1 MMTKEPL
8 LKITGVTKT
17 FGGLVALD
25 KVDMHV
31 HQGEIVGLI
40 GPNGAG
46 KTTLFNVIAGSF
58 LPEQGEIYFQG
69 QNVTRLKAHNV
80 CKLGIARTFQVP
92 KPFKNLTLLENMM
105 VGTCFG
111 AGLGK
116 SKESLNKIEEI
127 LRFAGLEDKISS
139 KADTLNLVERKKLEV
154 SKALSTSPKL
164 VLFDEVMAG
173 LNPSETVEMI
183 TFIGKLRDH
192 GLTILLIEHL
202 MRVIMTL
209 SDRVVVLDY
218 GRKICEGKPHEV
230 ANNAQVI
237 EAYLGKSNA

>member
-1 MMTKEPL
+1 MTKEPL

-31 HQGEIVGLI
+31 NQGEIVGLI

-46 KTTLFNVIAGSF
+46 KTTLFNVIAGAF
-58 LPEQGEIYFQG
+58 LPEHGEICFQG
-69 QNVTRLKAHNV
+69 QNVTHLKAHNV

-183 TFIGKLRDH
+183 TFIGKLRDR

-202 MRVIMTL
+202 MKVIMTL

-218 GRKICEGKPHEV
+218 GRKICEGKPHKV

>member
-1 MMTKEPL
+1 MTKEPL

-31 HQGEIVGLI
+31 NQGEIVGLI

-46 KTTLFNVIAGSF
+46 KTTLFNVIAGAF
-58 LPEQGEIYFQG
+58 LPEHGEICFQG
-69 QNVTRLKAHNV
+69 QNVTHLKAHNV

-183 TFIGKLRDH
+183 TFIGKLRDR

-202 MRVIMTL
+202 MKVIMTL

>member
-31 HQGEIVGLI
+31 NQGEIVGLI

-46 KTTLFNVIAGSF
+46 KTTLFNVIAGAF
-58 LPEQGEIYFQG
+58 LPEHGEICFQG
-69 QNVTRLKAHNV
+69 QNVTHLKAHNV

-183 TFIGKLRDH
+183 TFIGKLRDR

-202 MRVIMTL
+202 MKVIMTL

-237 EAYLGKSNA
+237 EAYLGKFNA

>member
-17 FGGLVALD
+17 FGGLVAMD

-31 HQGEIVGLI
+31 NQGEIVGLI

-46 KTTLFNVIAGSF
+46 KTTLFNVIAGAF
-58 LPEQGEIYFQG
+58 LPEHGEICFQG
-69 QNVTRLKAHNV
+69 QNVTHLKAHNV

-183 TFIGKLRDH
+183 TFIGKLRDR

-202 MRVIMTL
+202 MKVIMTL

>member
-1 MMTKEPL
+1 MTTQPL
-8 LKITGVTKT
+8 LKITGVTKA

-31 HQGEIVGLI
+31 NQGEIVGLI

-58 LPEQGEIYFQG
+58 LPEQGKIYFQG
-69 QNVTRLKAHNV
+69 QNVTPLKAHNV

-139 KADTLNLVERKKLEV
+139 KADTLNLVERKKMEV

-183 TFIGKLRDH
+183 TFIGKLRDR

-202 MRVIMTL
+202 MKVIMTL

-218 GRKICEGKPHEV
+218 GRKICEGKPQGV

>member
-31 HQGEIVGLI
+31 NQGEIVGLI

-46 KTTLFNVIAGSF
+46 KTTLFNVIAGAF
-58 LPEQGEIYFQG
+58 LPEHGEICFQG
-69 QNVTRLKAHNV
+69 QNVTHLKAHNV

-127 LRFAGLEDKISS
+127 LRFAALEDKISS

-183 TFIGKLRDH
+183 TFIGKLRDR

-202 MRVIMTL
+202 MKVIMTL

>member
-31 HQGEIVGLI
+31 NQGEIVGLI

-46 KTTLFNVIAGSF
+46 KTTLFNVIAGAF
-58 LPEQGEIYFQG
+58 LPEHGEICFQG
-69 QNVTRLKAHNV
+69 QNVTHLKAHNV

-183 TFIGKLRDH
+183 TFIGKLRDR

-202 MRVIMTL
+202 MKVIMTL

-218 GRKICEGKPHEV
+218 GRKICEGKPHKV

>member
-31 HQGEIVGLI
+31 NQGEIVGLI

-46 KTTLFNVIAGSF
+46 KTTLFNVIAGAF
-58 LPEQGEIYFQG
+58 LPEHGEICFQG
-69 QNVTRLKAHNV
+69 QNVTHLKAHNV

-127 LRFAGLEDKISS
+127 LRFAALEDKISS

-183 TFIGKLRDH
+183 TFIGKLRDR

-202 MRVIMTL
+202 MKVIMTL

-237 EAYLGKSNA
+237 EAYLGKFNA

>member
-31 HQGEIVGLI
+31 NQGEIVGLI

-46 KTTLFNVIAGSF
+46 KTTLFNVIAGAF
-58 LPEQGEIYFQG
+58 LPEHGEICFQG
-69 QNVTRLKAHNV
+69 QNVTHLKAHNV

-116 SKESLNKIEEI
+116 GKESLNKIEEI

-154 SKALSTSPKL
+154 SKTLSTSPKL

-183 TFIGKLRDH
+183 TFIGKLRDR

-202 MRVIMTL
+202 MKVIMTL